1 MKAVTT
7 MVDETHGEW
16 DLQGLG
22 IDASPEV
29 ERATHE
35 ALARWTSERV
45 ASLADAGSQVM
56 RANARA
62 RLLTTLSSEERFRP
76 FFAEL
81 DRYLAIGLD
90 ALRAVL
96 RKLEVP
102 ESYQVAPIPG
112 VRFFHFP
119 PGARSRFAEAGIVKL
134 DKGARFPR
142 HRHLGAEINF
152 VLEGTLIDAG
162 LSYGPGSVVANAA
175 GSAHDY
181 SAGPAR
187 HLILVAGHNGI
198 TYLEDMAKD
207 EAKDTSA

>member
-1 MKAVTT
+1 MKVVTT

-16 DLQGLG
+16 ALQGLG
-22 IDASPEV
+22 IDDSPEV
-29 ERATHE
+29 ERATHA

-45 ASLADAGSQVM
+45 ASPEDAGSQVT

-62 RLLTTLSSEERFRP
+62 RLLTTLASEERFRP
-76 FFAEL
+76 FFAVL
-81 DRYLAIGLD
+81 DSYFAIGTE

-102 ESYQVAPIPG
+102 ASYQAAPIPG
-112 VRFFHFP
+112 VRFFHFA
-119 PGARSRFAEAGIVKL
+119 PGARSSFAEAGIVKL
-134 DKGARFPR
+134 NKGSRFPR
-142 HRHLGAEINF
+142 HRHLGEELNF

-162 LSYGPGSVVANAA
+162 ISYGPGSAVVNAA

-187 HLILVAGHNGI
+187 DLILVAGHNGI
-198 TYLEDMAKD
+198 TYLEDTTKD
-207 EAKDTSA
+207 EAKDASA